1 MASNQQVTSTKSQE
15 IPVFAG
21 SEVLAFSVAQMPP
34 GIRIFSYVNG
44 VNVTPFTA
52 PVTPGARI
60 GDPIFTD
67 QLGSAVG
74 YLYIPSTDGD
84 YKFPTGEIR
93 LTFADTVEGIEFSK
107 FISETTLYN
116 HGLNLVDTE
125 QGTTVALRSTE
136 KIRTSVTGTSNEKN
150 TTQKRLDPLSQS
162 FVVDAVKYPLGIVVT
177 GINLFFYKKD
187 DKLPVAIE
195 LRPMVGGV
203 PSTTE
208 YFSGS
213 YIAKNPQDIQVYSE
227 TGGAPSTFFTFQH
240 PIFLKPGE
248 YAFCVMTKSDK
259 YELLTAKVGEGRTV
273 KQPFAGTLFKPQNTG
288 NWVGDKNE
296 DLTFIIRKAKFETG
310 TSVFEMQTPQL
321 PDLEYNKFRLL
332 STEVNYGDTAYASYR
347 IQTTTA
353 GTGQKS
359 EYQDIL
365 PNSEPLLRGR
375 MSANAAGDIK
385 VEVSLT
391 TKSQDVSP
399 ILDKQL
405 FKGLAFKNNVRPFTQ
420 EISESELN
428 PRHGSAGTRY
438 LSKVVA
444 LQEGFDSTG
453 IQVQV
458 DVNRKIGTDI
468 EVFARVLG
476 REDKALT
483 SGINDRPFIK
493 LPLVSP
499 TSKSFAGT
507 SDDVFTT
514 ETYRILEPELSYS
527 YSANTFS
534 SNVLTN
540 SYFDTFAYYQV
551 KIVFYANNPIY
562 LPKIK
567 NLIATSLL

>member
-1 MASNQQVTSTKSQE
+1 MASNQQVTSTRSTG
-15 IPVFAG
+15 IPVYAG
-21 SEVLAFSVAQMPP
+21 SEILAFSVAQMPP
-34 GIRIFSYVNG
+34 GIRIYSYVNG
-44 VNVTPFTA
+44 QNVTPFTA
-52 PVTPGARI
+52 PTTAGARI
-60 GDPIFTD
+60 ADPIFTD
-67 QLGSAVG
+67 QLGTAVG
-74 YLYIPSTDGD
+74 YLYIPSTDGE
-84 YKFPTGEIR
+84 YKFPSGEIR
-93 LTFADTVEGIEFSK
+93 LTFGDSPNGVEFSK

-125 QGTTVALRSTE
+125 QGTTVSLRSTE
-136 KIRTSVTGTSNEKN
+136 KIRTSVLGTSNEKN

-162 FVVDAVKYPLGIVVT
+162 FVVDAVKYPLGVVVT

-195 LRPMVGGV
+195 LRPMTGGV

-213 YIAKNPQDIQVYSE
+213 YVVKNPQDVAVYSE
-227 TGGAPSTFFTFQH
+227 SGGAPSTAFTFQH
-240 PIFLKPGE
+240 PIFIKPGE

-310 TSVFEMQTPQL
+310 TSVFELETPEL
-321 PDLEYNKFRLL
+321 PGLEYNKFRLL
-332 STEVNYGDTAYASYR
+332 STEVNFGDTAYATYR

-353 GTGQKS
+353 GTNQKS
-359 EYQDIL
+359 EFQDIL
-365 PNSEPLLRGR
+365 TNSEPLLRGR
-375 MSANAAGDIK
+375 MVANSKGDVK

-391 TKSQDVSP
+391 TKSADVSP

-405 FKGLAFKNNVRPFTQ
+405 IKGMAFRNLVRPYTQ
-420 EISESELN
+420 EISDSELN
-428 PRHGSAGTRY
+428 PRHGSAVTRY

-483 SGINDRPFIK
+483 SGINDRPFIR

-507 SDDVFTT
+507 SDDDFTT
-514 ETYRILEPELSYS
+514 ETYKILEPELSYS

-534 SNVLTN
+534 SNVLTT
-540 SYFDTFAYYQV
+540 SYFDTFAYYQI
-551 KIVFYANNPIY
+551 KIVFYASNPVY

-567 NLIATSLL
+567 NMIATSLL

>member
-1 MASNQQVTSTKSQE
+1 MASNQQVTSTRSTG
-15 IPVFAG
+15 IPVYSG
-21 SEVLAFSVAQMPP
+21 SEILAFSVAQMPP
-34 GIRIFSYVNG
+34 GIRIYSYVNG
-44 VNVTPFTA
+44 QNVTPFTA
-52 PVTPGARI
+52 PTTEGARI
-60 GDPIFTD
+60 ADPIFTD

-74 YLYIPSTDGD
+74 YLYIPSTDGQ
-84 YKFPTGEIR
+84 YKFPSGEIR
-93 LTFADTVEGIEFSK
+93 LTFGDSPNGIEFSK

-136 KIRTSVTGTSNEKN
+136 KIRTSITGTSNEKN

-162 FVVDAVKYPLGIVVT
+162 FVVDAVKYPLGVVVT

-213 YIAKNPQDIQVYSE
+213 YIVKSPQDVSVYSE
-227 TGGAPSTFFTFQH
+227 TGGAPSTAFTFQH

-288 NWVGDKNE
+288 NWVGDRNE

-310 TSVFEMQTPQL
+310 TSVFELETPEL
-321 PDLEYNKFRLL
+321 PGLEYNKFRLL
-332 STEVNYGDTAYASYR
+332 STEVNFGDTAYATYR

-353 GTGQKS
+353 GTNQKS
-359 EYQDIL
+359 DFQDVL
-365 PNSEPLLRGR
+365 TNSEPLLRGR
-375 MSANAAGDIK
+375 MVANSQGDIK

-391 TKSQDVSP
+391 TKSADVSP

-405 FKGLAFKNNVRPFTQ
+405 IKGMAFRNLVRPYTQ
-420 EISESELN
+420 EISNSELN
-428 PRHGSAGTRY
+428 ARHGSAVTRY

-458 DVNRKIGTDI
+458 DVNRKVGTDI

-476 REDKALT
+476 RNDKALT
-483 SGINDRPFIK
+483 AGINDRPFVR

-507 SDDVFTT
+507 SDDDFTT
-514 ETYRILEPELSYS
+514 ETYKLLEPELSYT

-551 KIVFYANNPIY
+551 KIVFYASNPVY

-567 NLIATSLL
+567 NMIATSLL

>member
-1 MASNQQVTSTKSQE
+1 MASNQQVTSTRSTE
-15 IPVFAG
+15 IPVYAG
-21 SEVLAFSVAQMPP
+21 SEILAFSVAQMPP
-34 GIRIFSYVNG
+34 GIRIYSYVNG
-44 VNVTPFTA
+44 QNVTPFTA
-52 PVTPGARI
+52 PTTAGARI
-60 GDPIFTD
+60 ADPIFTD
-67 QLGSAVG
+67 QLGTAVG
-74 YLYIPSTDGD
+74 YLYIPSTDGQ
-84 YKFPTGEIR
+84 YKFPSGEIR
-93 LTFADTVEGIEFSK
+93 LTFGDSPNGIEFSK

-136 KIRTSVTGTSNEKN
+136 KIRTSTSGTSNEKN

-162 FVVDAVKYPLGIVVT
+162 FVVDAIKYPLGIVVT
-177 GINLFFYKKD
+177 GLNLFFYKKD
-187 DKLPVAIE
+187 TKLPVAIE
-195 LRPMVGGV
+195 LRPMIGGV

-213 YIAKNPQDIQVYSE
+213 YVVKNPQDVPVYSE
-227 TGGAPSTFFTFQH
+227 SGGAPSTAFTFQH

-259 YELLTAKVGEGRTV
+259 YELLTAKKGDGRTV

-310 TSVFEMQTPQL
+310 TSVFELETPEL
-321 PDLEYNKFRLL
+321 PGLEYNKFRLL
-332 STEVNYGDTAYASYR
+332 STEVNFGDTAYATYR

-353 GTGQKS
+353 GTNQKS
-359 EYQDIL
+359 EFQDIL
-365 PNSEPLLRGR
+365 TNSEPLLRGR
-375 MSANAAGDIK
+375 MVANSKGDVK

-391 TKSQDVSP
+391 TKSADVSP

-405 FKGLAFKNNVRPFTQ
+405 IKGMAFRNLVRPYTQ
-420 EISESELN
+420 EISDSELN
-428 PRHGSAGTRY
+428 PRHGSAVTRY

-476 REDKALT
+476 RNDKALT
-483 SGINDRPFIK
+483 AGINDRPFVR

-507 SDDVFTT
+507 SDDDFTT
-514 ETYRILEPELSYS
+514 ETYKILEPELSYT

-534 SNVLTN
+534 SNVLTT
-540 SYFDTFAYYQV
+540 SYFDTFAYYQI
-551 KIVFYANNPIY
+551 KIVFYASNPVY

-567 NLIATSLL
+567 NMIATSLL